1 VEIRDHSWFKMST
14 FPRLHVVCGPPAA
27 GKTTY
32 AGKLAADLG
41 ACLLDSDMATERLV
55 RAGLSLAGHDP
66 DDRDSPAYKQAYRDA
81 VYETLFDLARANLP
95 HVPVVIAG
103 PFTRECGTNDWP
115 ERLRE
120 RFGVEAEVH
129 FVWCEPEERR
139 QRIEARGEARDIPKL
154 KDWDNYLATC
164 HETRP
169 AFPHRFVHSS

>member
-1 VEIRDHSWFKMST
+1 MEAIA
-14 FPRLHVVCGPPAA
+14 RLHLVCGPPAS
-27 GKTTY
+27 GKTTH
-32 AGKLAADLG
+32 ARKLAEELG

-81 VYETLFDLARANLP
+81 VYETLFDLARANLS

-103 PFTRECGTNDWP
+103 PFTRECGTSDWP

-120 RFGVEAEVH
+120 SFGVEAEVH

-139 QRIEARGEARDIPKL
+139 RRIEARGEARDIPKL

-169 AFPHRFVHSS
+169 AFPHRFVHSL

>member
-1 VEIRDHSWFKMST
+1 MSVS
-14 FPRLHVVCGPPAA
+14 PRLHLVCGPPAA
-27 GKTTY
+27 GKTTH
-32 AGKLAADLG
+32 AKKLAAELG
-41 ACLLDSDMATERLV
+41 ACLLDSDLATERLV
-55 RAGLSLAGHDP
+55 RAGLALAGHDP

-103 PFTRECGTNDWP
+103 PFTRECGTTDWP

-120 RFGVEAEVH
+120 RFGVEVEVL
-129 FVWCEPEERR
+129 FVWCSPEERR
-139 QRIEARGEARDIPKL
+139 QRIEARGEPRDAPKL

-169 AFPHRFVHSS
+169 TFPHRFVQSAGARSSP